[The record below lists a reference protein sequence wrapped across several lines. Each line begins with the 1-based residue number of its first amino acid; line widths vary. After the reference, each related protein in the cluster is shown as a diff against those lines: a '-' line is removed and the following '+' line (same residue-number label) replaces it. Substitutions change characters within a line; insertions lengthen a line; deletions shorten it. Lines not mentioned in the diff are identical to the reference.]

1 MKKILIVCA
10 LTLPCL
16 AQVYTPPSAPAGGA
30 AKPADSGGDTTI
42 NRPAQESAAPLVG
55 NEVPF
60 VDPSAET
67 VTFNGKNFAISD
79 NRLFA
84 ARFERYLNEPEDN
97 SAAAMEYRKVINDI
111 LDLISPHNPKGPQLY
126 PAFKLLPKGSSFP
139 GDSRL
144 CDSLAQAI
152 YVAMVSKKNVE
163 GSKKLMEALEDEK
176 QRVIRE
182 ADWKAATETD
192 PRLNARGASQGNGGG
207 GAANGQNGQARSQGG
222 GGGGG
227 AAPAGGNQPG
237 QRTTAATDPGR
248 GTQSLRYTDMTMRI
262 LEIEAIK
269 KKNELKGEVQ
279 IVTAKIQYQAL
290 MMQFFMQRRFQHVL
304 MASRF
309 YNQIWN
315 DGDSTLHIDKNSDTA
330 KLFNES
336 VGFSPT
342 VASLD
347 SLSSE
352 FIRDCD
358 KGIEAFNFLADKGE
372 LESAAKRLSEAY
384 AVGEFMPSISTLPRE
399 RKRKVLEFVRES
411 YKLIAAIN
419 VKDYATAEKITNNM
433 KAMASDFNG
442 NKADA
447 AIATYTRVSNMH
459 IMTAKTYVAT
469 NEIDK
474 AREEI
479 KKAMEVWPQNPKL
492 AEFDQLVEAGS
503 TMVTAK
509 NDFDRLLSEKNYRQ
523 IFDDQYRIAPAIQN
537 DPQRIEAFKT
547 IIANLT
553 SIEGSIGK
561 ANEFSKMGQDYA
573 AWEQLAIVREKFPD
587 DPKLG
592 RQLELLAPKV
602 ADFTKSLDRA
612 QQFEKRTPKQT
623 GSSLAWYL
631 KAQKIF
637 PQSELAEKGV
647 QRLLDEIL
655 PDENAPK
662 LKVSEVKRTDEFQ

>member
-1 MKKILIVCA
+1 MKISLLLCA
-10 LTLPCL
+10 LCLPCL
-16 AQVYTPPSAPAGGA
+16 AQVYTPPPGAGSPAPAANQG
-30 AKPADSGGDTTI
+30 GGDTTI
-42 NRPAQESAAPLVG
+42 VRPQQQNSAPLIG

-60 VDPSAET
+60 IDPSAET
-67 VTFNGKNFAISD
+67 VTFNGRNFAISD

-84 ARFERYLNEPEDN
+84 ARFERYLNEPED
-97 SAAAMEYRKVINDI
+97 SSEEAVEYRNTIDEI
-111 LDLISPHNPKGPQLY
+111 LSLVSPHNPKGPNLY
-126 PAFKLLPKGSSFP
+126 AAFKLLPKASNYP
-139 GDSRL
+139 GDAKL
-144 CDSLAQAI
+144 CDSLSQAV
-152 YVAMVSKKNVE
+152 YVAMVSRKNVE

-182 ADWKAATETD
+182 ADWKAATEKD
-192 PRLNARGASQGNGGG
+192 PTLNQTGATSGGGNNTQGGQQQGGRNGGNQQGNGG
-207 GAANGQNGQARSQGG
+207 
-222 GGGGG
+222 
-227 AAPAGGNQPG
+227 PG
-237 QRTTAATDPGR
+237 QRSGAATDPGR
-248 GTQSLRYTDMTMRI
+248 GVQSLRYADMQRRI
-262 LEIEAIK
+262 LEIEAMK

-279 IVTAKIQYQAL
+279 IVQAKIQYQAL

-309 YNQIWN
+309 YNQIWT
-315 DGDSTLHIDKNSDTA
+315 DGDSKLHIDKNSDTS

-347 SLSSE
+347 TFSSE

-358 KGIEAFNFLADKGE
+358 KGVEAFNFLVDKGE

-384 AVGEFMPSISTLPRE
+384 AVGEFMPGIRTLPRD

-411 YKLIAAIN
+411 YKLLAAIDA
-419 VKDYATAEKITNNM
+419 KDYTTAEKISANM
-433 KAMASDFNG
+433 KGMASDYNS

-459 IMTAKTYVAT
+459 IMTAKTHVAA

-509 NDFDRLLSEKNYRQ
+509 NDFDRLLSENNYRQ
-523 IFDDQYRIAPAIQN
+523 IFTDQYRIAPAIQN
-537 DPQRIEAFKT
+537 DPQRMEAFKQ
-547 IIANLT
+547 IIGNLT
-553 SIEGSIGK
+553 SIEASIGK

-573 AWEQLAIVREKFPD
+573 AWEQLALVREKFPD

-592 RQLELLAPKV
+592 RELELLAPKV
-602 ADFTKSLDRA
+602 ADFTKALDRA
-612 QQFEKRTPKQT
+612 RQFEKRTPKQT
-623 GSSLAWYL
+623 GSAMAWFL
-631 KAQKIF
+631 KAQKIY
-637 PQSELAEKGV
+637 PQSELAEQGV

-655 PDENAPK
+655 PEESMPK
-662 LKVSEVKRTDEFQ
+662 ASATQQNPDDL

>member
-1 MKKILIVCA
+1 MKTSLLFCA
-10 LTLPCL
+10 LCFPSI
-16 AQVYTPPSAPAGGA
+16 AQVYTPPPDSGKPAPAANQG
-30 AKPADSGGDTTI
+30 GGDTTI
-42 NRPAQESAAPLVG
+42 VRPQQQNSAPLMG

-60 VDPSAET
+60 IDPSAET
-67 VTFNGKNFAISD
+67 VTFNGRNFAIAD

-84 ARFERYLNEPEDN
+84 ARFERYLNEPED
-97 SAAAMEYRKVINDI
+97 SSEEAVEYRKTIDEI
-111 LDLISPHNPKGPQLY
+111 LALVSPHNPTGPNLY
-126 PAFKLLPKGSSFP
+126 AAFKLLPKASNYP
-139 GDSRL
+139 GDAKL
-144 CDSLAQAI
+144 CDSLSQAV
-152 YVAMVSKKNVE
+152 YVAMVSRKNVE

-182 ADWKAATETD
+182 ADWKAANEKD
-192 PRLNARGASQGNGGG
+192 PTLNQTGSTSGGVRTSRQTGQPQTAGGNGNQQGNGG
-207 GAANGQNGQARSQGG
+207 
-222 GGGGG
+222 
-227 AAPAGGNQPG
+227 PG
-237 QRTTAATDPGR
+237 QRTGAATDPGR
-248 GTQSLRYTDMTMRI
+248 GVQSLRYADMQRRI
-262 LEIEAIK
+262 LEIEALK

-279 IVTAKIQYQAL
+279 IVQAKIQYQAL

-309 YNQIWN
+309 YNQIWT
-315 DGDSTLHIDKNSDTA
+315 DGDSKLHIDKNSDTS

-347 SLSSE
+347 TFSSE

-358 KGIEAFNFLADKGE
+358 KGVEAFNFLVDKGE

-384 AVGEFMPSISTLPRE
+384 AVGEFMPGIRTLPRE
-399 RKRKVLEFVRES
+399 RKRRVLEFVRES
-411 YKLIAAIN
+411 YKLLAAIDA
-419 VKDYATAEKITNNM
+419 KDYVTAEKISASM
-433 KAMASDFNG
+433 KSMASDYNG

-459 IMTAKTYVAT
+459 IMTAKTHVAA

-503 TMVTAK
+503 TLVTAK
-509 NDFDRLLSEKNYRQ
+509 NDFDRLLSENNYRQ
-523 IFDDQYRIAPAIQN
+523 IFTDQYRIAPAIQN
-537 DPQRIEAFKT
+537 DPQRMEAFKQ
-547 IIANLT
+547 IIGNLT
-553 SIEGSIGK
+553 SIEASIGK

-573 AWEQLAIVREKFPD
+573 AWEQLALVREKFPD

-592 RQLELLAPKV
+592 RELELLAPKV
-602 ADFTKSLDRA
+602 ADFTKALDRA
-612 QQFEKRTPKQT
+612 RQFEKRSPKQT
-623 GSSLAWYL
+623 GSAIAWFL
-631 KAQKIF
+631 KAQKIH
-637 PQSELAEKGV
+637 PQSELAEQGV

-655 PDENAPK
+655 PEDGMPK
-662 LKVSEVKRTDEFQ
+662 EPVTQQNPDDL

>member
-1 MKKILIVCA
+1 MKKSLLLCA
-10 LTLPCL
+10 LCLPCL
-16 AQVYTPPSAPAGGA
+16 AQVYTPPPTAGGNQA
-30 AKPADSGGDTTI
+30 PQNNDTTI
-42 NRPAQESAAPLVG
+42 NRPPQEKAAPLVG
-55 NEVPF
+55 NEEPF
-60 VDPSAET
+60 IDPSAET
-67 VTFNGKNFAISD
+67 VTFNGRNFAIAD

-84 ARFERYLNEPEDN
+84 ARFERYLNEPEDD
-97 SAAAMEYRKVINDI
+97 SAAAVEYRETIDEI
-111 LDLISPHNPKGPQLY
+111 LSLVSPHNPKGPQLY
-126 PAFKLLPKGSSFP
+126 EAFKLLPKASQYP
-139 GDSRL
+139 GDAKL
-144 CDSLAQAI
+144 CDSLSQAV

-163 GSKKLMEALEDEK
+163 GAKKLMASLEDEK

-182 ADWKAATETD
+182 ADWKAANEKDPTLNQTGETT
-192 PRLNARGASQGNGGG
+192 GGG
-207 GAANGQNGQARSQGG
+207 GRQNQAGGQAQQGG
-222 GGGGG
+222 GGGQNGQQQQGG
-227 AAPAGGNQPG
+227 PGTRAG
-237 QRTTAATDPGR
+237 AATDPGR
-248 GTQSLRYTDMTMRI
+248 GVQSLRYADMQRRI
-262 LEIEAIK
+262 LEIEAMK

-279 IVTAKIQYQAL
+279 IVQAKIQYQAL

-309 YNQIWN
+309 YNQIWT
-315 DGDSTLHIDKNSDTA
+315 DGESKLYLDKNSDTS

-347 SLSSE
+347 SFSSE

-358 KGIEAFNFLADKGE
+358 KGVEAFNFLADKGE

-384 AVGEFMPSISTLPRE
+384 AVGEFMPGIRTLPRD

-411 YKLIAAIN
+411 YKLLAAIDA
-419 VKDYATAEKITNNM
+419 KDYTTAEKITANM
-433 KAMASDFNG
+433 KTMASDFNG

-459 IMTAKTYVAT
+459 IMTAKTHVAA

-503 TMVTAK
+503 TLVTAK
-509 NDFDRLLSEKNYRQ
+509 NDFDRLLSENNYRQ
-523 IFDDQYRIAPAIQN
+523 IFTDQYRIAPAIQN
-537 DPQRIEAFKT
+537 DPQRLEAFKQ
-547 IIANLT
+547 IITNLT
-553 SIEGSIGK
+553 SIEASIGK

-573 AWEQLAIVREKFPD
+573 AYEQLAQVREKFPD

-592 RQLELLAPKV
+592 REIELLAPKV
-602 ADFTKSLDRA
+602 ADFTKAIDRA

-623 GSSLAWYL
+623 GSAMAWFL
-631 KAQKIF
+631 KAQNIY
-637 PQSELAEKGV
+637 PQSELAKSGV
-647 QRLLDEIL
+647 ERLLNEIL
-655 PDENAPK
+655 PDESMPK
-662 LKVSEVKRTDEFQ
+662 PTISAEGEGMNP